1 MEDVYR
7 TSLVLDCLRILS
19 MCLWV
24 RLLHEYSN
32 PGLHMAVFPG
42 NPQIHWKKSNLRKYS
57 SYFWFNAF
65 SGFGEQ
71 NRLKNKTPDVY
82 FHHSMA
88 KSHIGV
94 TIKLFNVFGGILWE
108 LHGWQARLFLFT
120 TRAPWCCT
128 VTAAFHSF
136 WRSSANQQR
145 RSSLGEDSCQYFHMS
160 RAGGELH
167 AVFYFPK

>member
-1 MEDVYR
+1 MFIEQVWCS
-7 TSLVLDCLRILS
+7 TVLGYYLCVCECDFCMNTVILDYTWQS
-19 MCLWV
+19 FLET
-24 RLLHEYSN
+24 LKYT
-32 PGLHMAVFPG
+32 
-42 NPQIHWKKSNLRKYS
+42 KKSNLRKFS